1 MADDRTLGQVL
12 HEARREHNPPLERPW
27 NVDPWEERAD
37 WQKKLDE
44 EMAAEL
50 EAEVRRRVAVE
61 IKDRARKLWPPGF
74 QREELD
80 AAAVAVV
87 RGGQV
92 QERSDEKGET

>member
-1 MADDRTLGQVL
+1 MPDDRTLGQVL

-50 EAEVRRRVAVE
+50 AAVVTGRIAASLDRLALLQVPGLARDSYREA
-61 IKDRARKLWPPGF
+61 
-74 QREELD
+74 
-80 AAAVAVV
+80 AAAV
-87 RGGQV
+87 R
-92 QERSDEKGET
+92 KGLP